1 MPTTCLPTAGTS
13 TVGGGGGG
21 GVSHQCPPTTT
32 DMANASTAA
41 ARTVCTIRM
50 MFSVL
55 IFRFPSDRG
64 GWPKPGCEAQKTPSV
79 KAGGPFRRCGYSLRR
94 FSTHIRCRRCRDPAW
109 LGNTPRSTG
118 CYTPHPDW
126 PGCSSC
132 TAAAAKP
139 MPPGPA
145 PHSGPQ
151 CPQAVILA
159 LVMSPST
166 ELTPPSAV
174 GRRECSGSGRLL

>member
-1 MPTTCLPTAGTS
+1 GVVSGLLPGQRPSAGA
-13 TVGGGGGG
+13 GGFPPVPAHHDRYGERGDGG
-21 GVSHQCPPTTT
+21 C
-32 DMANASTAA
+32 
-41 ARTVCTIRM
+41 RTVCTIRM

-109 LGNTPRSTG
+109 LGNTPRSMG
-118 CYTPHPDW
+118 CYTPHPAW

-132 TAAAAKP
+132 TAAAAEP
-139 MPPGPA
+139 TPPGPA

-166 ELTPPSAV
+166 EVTPPSAV